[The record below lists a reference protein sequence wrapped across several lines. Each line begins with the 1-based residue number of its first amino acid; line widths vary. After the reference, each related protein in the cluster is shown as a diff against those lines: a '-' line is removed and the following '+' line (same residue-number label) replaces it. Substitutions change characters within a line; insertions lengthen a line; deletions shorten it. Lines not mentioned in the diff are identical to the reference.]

1 MRTFRTA
8 ARADDPLAPVRF
20 RSNTMVADARTILR
34 FVEERVLA
42 MKDGFFESTFAEVI
56 VQRRSG
62 LAEKK
67 RESIP
72 AFRHVGDRGAGTGV
86 WLDAVPFDIHR
97 VSAPASPRMRTIAP
111 ACATASRACFANSP
125 TSCRTASISA
135 EMISALLVSIRL
147 SSLPR
152 RQTDATSLD
161 QVSSCTLA
169 GRTQTFELTFI
180 RPGRFGFGK
189 RWC

>member
-42 MKDGFFESTFAEVI
+42 MKGGFFESTFAEVI

-86 WLDAVPFDIHR
+86 WLDAVPFDIHC

-111 ACATASRACFANSP
+111 ACATASRACFANSR

-180 RPGRFGFGK
+180 RR
-189 RWC
+189 

>member
-20 RSNTMVADARTILR
+20 RSNTMIL
-34 FVEERVLA
+34 
-42 MKDGFFESTFAEVI
+42 KDGFFESTFAEVI

-180 RPGRFGFGK
+180 RR
-189 RWC
+189 